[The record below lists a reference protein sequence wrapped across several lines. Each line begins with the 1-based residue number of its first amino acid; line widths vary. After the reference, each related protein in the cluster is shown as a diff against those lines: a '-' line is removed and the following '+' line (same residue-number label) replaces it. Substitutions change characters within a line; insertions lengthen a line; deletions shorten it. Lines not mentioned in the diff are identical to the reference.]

1 MRRYN
6 LLLVLST
13 MLLSVVLIA
22 GCGGTTATETTGSGA
37 GTSTT
42 SGSDQTTTTAGN
54 GEAREKVTI
63 TLVSSF
69 DRNALEHAGFWMFVD
84 KLAETSN
91 GDVVIDYKGGAEV
104 VPAAEQAQAVQ
115 SGMIDAATLPEA
127 YYPHLVPEVATFKLS
142 LFSPSEER
150 ENGLYELWNEI
161 HNEKLNAVF
170 LGRTQSMVPYQL
182 FTNVEINSL
191 ADFKGLRIRSSA
203 TYKAMLTKLGAS
215 PVSIS
220 ASELHSA
227 VQRSIVDGFGWS
239 GIGVHGYSWD
249 EVTKYE
255 IEPGFYN
262 SSTVLIMNLDKWN
275 SLPQWAQDAINQAMT
290 ETDPEM
296 VAMYEQE
303 YEKEKAARAERG
315 MKVVALEGDAATQ
328 YLDAAYTAGWEEA
341 LAASPDNVAKIK
353 AICDTKPWK

>member
-1 MRRYN
+1 MRRYFLPLA
-6 LLLVLST
+6 LLL
-13 MLLSVVLIA
+13 MLLSATLVI
-22 GCGGTTATETTGSGA
+22 GCGDTAASGTTSGGATTATSGSEQSTTTG
-37 GTSTT
+37 GTE
-42 SGSDQTTTTAGN
+42 A
-54 GEAREKVTI
+54 AREKVTI

-91 GDVVIDYKGGAEV
+91 GDVVIDYKGASEV

-142 LFSPSEER
+142 LFTPSEER
-150 ENGLYELWNEI
+150 ENGLYDLWNEI
-161 HNEKLNAVF
+161 HKQKLNAVY

-182 FTNVEINSL
+182 FTNVEIKTL
-191 ADFKGLRIRSSA
+191 DDFKGLRIRSSA

-227 VQRSIVDGFGWS
+227 VQRNIVDGFGWS

-275 SLPQWAQDAINQAMT
+275 SLPQWAQDAINQAMI

-296 VAMYEQE
+296 VAMYQEE

-315 MKVVALEGDAATQ
+315 MQVLTLEGDAKAQ
-328 YLDAAYTAGWEEA
+328 FLDAAYTAGWDEA

-353 AICDTKPWK
+353 AICDTKPWN